1 MLLSVVW
8 AMIAHAIMY
17 RNINSRMAGIL
28 SQFVAGAYMK
38 ARMSSLVIP

>member
-17 RNINSRMAGIL
+17 RNITSKMAGSLGPVL
-28 SQFVAGAYMK
+28 SW
-38 ARMSSLVIP
+38 